1 MRREYNEKDRL
12 RIIERY
18 IKHNEGPRLV
28 IKQFLNFI
36 KKKRIFFVIGK

>member
-18 IKHNEGPRLV
+18 ISNNEGPRSV
-28 IKQFLNFI
+28 N
-36 KKKRIFFVIGK
+36 RIILIFKNNPFCFAL